1 VSGLLSELARVKA
14 IFQQRAI
21 LAHIGSPL
29 APPPDASSRSA
40 RQTDHSPTEAVK
52 DGRPTRGESDE

>member
-1 VSGLLSELARVKA
+1 VSDLLSELARAKA

-29 APPPDASSRSA
+29 APPPDASNCPPATNGDTPSVSA
-40 RQTDHSPTEAVK
+40 EKLTATGDR
-52 DGRPTRGESDE
+52 